1 MRYEISFINQFKK
14 HQSFQIQ
21 VSRETRIWDM
31 TDGKTIT
38 SKYLLVGNII
48 YGNIKATVFVKIDD
62 SKKVTLEDFY
72 LIIK

>member
-1 MRYEISFINQFKK
+1 
-14 HQSFQIQ
+14 
-21 VSRETRIWDM
+21 M